1 MKRTDDLMIK
11 TGTIAE
17 LCGLIRDAKTDYNKS
32 IDALNRDTTYKDEY
46 KKEIAN
52 RYKTSL
58 DTKILEYE
66 AGIKQAIEE
75 IKGEVFKPMDKDSML
90 DIVQS
95 VDYLVTMKNA
105 GAINDAMINNEIEKY
120 INHETA
126 LLYFRQKCKDA
137 GISPTYFDNHIFSEY
152 KQDING
158 VEKFVEPTAYFDSLE
173 RVISGGNDILISHAL
188 KQTERILSV
197 QSASLKNYDTA
208 VSESHNTTIPTVI

>member
-1 MKRTDDLMIK
+1 MRNNTELTMQIGIIADCCIAIK
-11 TGTIAE
+11 K
-17 LCGLIRDAKTDYNKS
+17 AKEDFEKSLDNLNKKQE
-32 IDALNRDTTYKDEY
+32 YKDEF
-46 KKEIAN
+46 KKDLAKQ
-52 RYKTSL
+52 YKTSL
-58 DTKILEYE
+58 DAKILDFQ

-75 IKGEVFKPMDKDSML
+75 IKGEVFKPMDKDSMS
-90 DIVQS
+90 DIAQS

-120 INHETA
+120 LTHETA

-208 VSESHNTTIPTVI
+208 IAESHNTTIPTVI